1 MAGSTFTVTRSGLVH
16 APIDA
21 VAAALAN
28 LRDWPSWSPWHDL
41 DPNQTLTY
49 GGPDSGVGATSAWK
63 GNRKVGQGSME
74 ITHADSDRV
83 VVDLHFIKPF
93 RADNVATF
101 ALSPAGDTSNSSPAG
116 DTSNSSRAGDTTNV
130 SWSMTGPRNLLMK
143 LMGLIMNF
151 DKRIGADFEKGLA
164 RLDSHLSPR

>member
-1 MAGSTFTVTRSGLVH
+1 
-16 APIDA
+16 
-21 VAAALAN
+21 
-28 LRDWPSWSPWHDL
+28 
-41 DPNQTLTY
+41 
-49 GGPDSGVGATSAWK
+49 
-63 GNRKVGQGSME
+63 
-74 ITHADSDRV
+74 V

-101 ALSPAGDTSNSSPAG
+101 AL
-116 DTSNSSRAGDTTNV
+116 SRAGDTTNV